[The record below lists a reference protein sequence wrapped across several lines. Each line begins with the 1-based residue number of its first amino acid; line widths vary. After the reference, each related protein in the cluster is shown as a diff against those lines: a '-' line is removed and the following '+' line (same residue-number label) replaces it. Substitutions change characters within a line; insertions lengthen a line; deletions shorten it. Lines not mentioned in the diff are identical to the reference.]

1 MKPDSLAARAIALAL
16 LVVIINAMIWFGL
29 AIGKHP
35 EIFPVWLSLFL
46 AQGLGA
52 MLYVLCRTFCAHKK

>member
-1 MKPDSLAARAIALAL
+1 MSKPD
-16 LVVIINAMIWFGL
+16 VVPYIVFVFFVVGINAMIWFSL

-52 MLYVLCRTFCAHKK
+52 MLYVLFRIFCARK